1 MTIRT
6 RRESV
11 TFASPFA
18 LPGLEGLQPAGTY
31 VVETDEELL
40 EQLSFTAY
48 HRVSTSIVMPLG
60 GGSYQ
65 MIKVAPELLEA
76 ARQLTGGA
84 KDGPDPLSGVSDSAK
99 QG

>member
-1 MTIRT
+1 MRT

-11 TFASPFA
+11 TFPSPFA
-18 LPGLEGLQPAGTY
+18 LPGLDGLQPAGTY

-48 HRVSTSIVMPLG
+48 HRISTSIVVPLG

-65 MIKVAPELLEA
+65 MIKVAPDVLEA
-76 ARQLTGGA
+76 ARHGLGA
-84 KDGPDPLSGVSDSAK
+84 KAHGADAPSGVSDPAK

>member
-11 TFASPFA
+11 TFASPFV
-18 LPGLEGLQPAGTY
+18 LPGLDGLQPAGTY

-48 HRVSTSIVMPLG
+48 RRISTTLVMPLG

-65 MIKVAPELLEA
+65 MIKVDPALVEA
-76 ARQLTGGA
+76 A
-84 KDGPDPLSGVSDSAK
+84 SADEPM
-99 QG
+99 QAV

>member
-11 TFASPFA
+11 TFGSPFP
-18 LPGLEGLQPAGTY
+18 LPGVEGLQPAGTY

-48 HRVSTSIVMPLG
+48 RRISTTLVVPLG
-60 GGSYQ
+60 SGSYQ
-65 MIKVAPELLEA
+65 MIRVEPALVDA
-76 ARQLTGGA
+76 AIA
-84 KDGPDPLSGVSDSAK
+84 DKPVPAA
-99 QG
+99 